1 MKIIEAMFNEDNNV
15 VTLQGAF
22 GERFEF
28 NMNEYEV
35 LPKWAEDELKKLH
48 FVSQVGDCM
57 TFQ

>member
-1 MKIIEAMFNEDNNV
+1 MKIIEAMVNIDKNV

-28 NMNEYEV
+28 NMNEQKV
-35 LPKWAEDELKKLH
+35 LPKWAEDELNKLH

-57 TFQ
+57 IFQ